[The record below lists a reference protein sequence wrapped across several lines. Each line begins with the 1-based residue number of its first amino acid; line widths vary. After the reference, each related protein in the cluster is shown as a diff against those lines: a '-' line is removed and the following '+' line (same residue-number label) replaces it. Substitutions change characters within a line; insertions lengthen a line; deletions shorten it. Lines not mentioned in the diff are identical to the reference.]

1 MNLRPVSAISL
12 RTDCH
17 WDGTSFNNCPCSH
30 VWDGVANFNMATA
43 RANGNNLR
51 IDFDNGYIAD
61 PFCRVVRAT
70 LSQIDCA

>member
-1 MNLRPVSAISL
+1 
-12 RTDCH
+12 
-17 WDGTSFNNCPCSH
+17 
-30 VWDGVANFNMATA
+30 VWDGVANFNMVTA